1 MNFVHSQYGRKM
13 KMNTIVTSKEE
24 ILCVSR
30 ELIRK
35 QGWNALNIRT
45 VAKECNISVGSIY
58 NYFRNKSDL
67 ITATVESVWH
77 DIFHFPENPAVFDSF
92 IRCVE
97 WAFDSMKKGEERYPG
112 FFAFHSVI
120 FMGEEKGNGQQL
132 MQESWKHISEG
143 LYQVLLHDPNVSSFA
158 FDDEFTPQKFVEIIF
173 SLIIAAMIRHDY
185 DCLGI
190 TGMIRRTIYTKN

>member
-1 MNFVHSQYGRKM
+1 M

-30 ELIRK
+30 DLIQK

-67 ITATVESVWH
+67 ITATVESVWR

-112 FFAFHSVI
+112 FFSFHSMI
-120 FMGEEKGNGQQL
+120 FMEEEKGNGQQL
-132 MQESWKHISEG
+132 MKESWKHISKG
-143 LYQVLLHDPNVSSFA
+143 LYQVMGQIVALLVRLRQQHFKFNVRCFIGA
-158 FDDEFTPQKFVEIIF
+158 GKGGYQQFVVGLVRVLDIVKGF
-173 SLIIAAMIRHDY
+173 FQR
-185 DCLGI
+185 
-190 TGMIRRTIYTKN
+190 

>member
-1 MNFVHSQYGRKM
+1 M

-30 ELIRK
+30 DLIQK

-67 ITATVESVWH
+67 ITATVESVWR

-112 FFAFHSVI
+112 FFSFHSMI
-120 FMGEEKGNGQQL
+120 FMEEEKGNGQQL
-132 MQESWKHISEG
+132 MKESWQHISKG
-143 LYQVLLHDPNVSSFA
+143 LYQVLLHDPNVSSSA

-190 TGMIRRTIYTKN
+190 IGMIRRTIYTQN